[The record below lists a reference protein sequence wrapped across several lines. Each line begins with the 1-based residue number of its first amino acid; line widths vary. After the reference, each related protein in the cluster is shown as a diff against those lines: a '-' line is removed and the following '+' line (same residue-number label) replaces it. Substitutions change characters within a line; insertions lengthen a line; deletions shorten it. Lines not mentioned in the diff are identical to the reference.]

1 MIEEMTH
8 RLVKLVRGALLPT
21 TLPQTDLNLYG
32 GWENKTELT
41 GAWLTQIIHTVRF
54 SLCVWTFVSLIMC
67 SSDITPCLPY
77 HLMASLSPLPLLSLI
92 QGLPWC
98 SVCPG
103 DPQRFAAGD
112 PGSATGD
119 ESSLPHGDSAAHCRR
134 WERTLWNKIQMTLNL
149 HHTPLKHMTT
159 TEFLCQWYFYY
170 PLSTGFWYFRYSI
183 FYF

>member
-1 MIEEMTH
+1 MTH

-77 HLMASLSPLPLLSLI
+77 HVMASLSATSTVSHPGVAMMLC
-92 QGLPWC
+92 LPWRSPTIC
-98 SVCPG
+98 
-103 DPQRFAAGD
+103 
-112 PGSATGD
+112 
-119 ESSLPHGDSAAHCRR
+119 CRWSRICYWR
-134 WERTLWNKIQMTLNL
+134 WEFTASWWLCCTLQKVREDSVKQNTDDA
-149 HHTPLKHMTT
+149 
-159 TEFLCQWYFYY
+159 EFA
-170 PLSTGFWYFRYSI
+170 PHSS
-183 FYF
+183 